1 MTDDPPIEPA
11 PPVVGGV
18 LPDAPES
25 YQRTLDALVERV
37 EAARVRALRSVNQ
50 ELVLLYWDIGQEI
63 LDRQEREGWGA
74 KVIDR
79 LARDLRSLFPDMG
92 MSARNL
98 KYMRAFAKAWP
109 EPETVQGRLAQ
120 SQADRKVPQPV
131 AQIPWGHIRTL
142 LDKLDD
148 PDVRLWYATKAAE
161 HGWSRS
167 VLVHQIEG
175 ALHLREGKGLTNF
188 DRTLP
193 SPQSET
199 AQQLSRNPYIFGFLG
214 LDEQATEREVER
226 GLMAHVERFLLE
238 MGEGFAV
245 VGRQRHLEVGG
256 QDFYI
261 DLLLY
266 QLVLRCYVVVELKV
280 GEFKPEY
287 SGKMNFYLAAV
298 DDLIKQST
306 DQPTIGLV
314 LCKGANETV
323 VEYALRDVGTP
334 IQVSEYRT
342 RPLPEPLRQELPA
355 AAEIEAVLRAL
366 PMPASPGSDTEETPV
381 EDASE

>member
-1 MTDDPPIEPA
+1 MVISELEDSGRMQPELGLATTMSSAA
-11 PPVVGGV
+11 PTADAM
-18 LPDAPES
+18 LPEAPES

-37 EAARVRALRSVNQ
+37 QAARVRALRSVNQ
-50 ELVLLYWDIGQEI
+50 ELVLLYWDIGREI
-63 LDRQEREGWGA
+63 LERQEREGWGA

-92 MSARNL
+92 MSSRNL
-98 KYMRAFAKAWP
+98 KYMRAFAKAWHDP
-109 EPETVQGRLAQ
+109 EIVQGHLAQ
-120 SQADRKVPQPV
+120 SPVDRKVPQAV

-148 PDVRLWYATKAAE
+148 SDVRLWYATKAAE

-188 DRTLP
+188 DETLP
-193 SPQSET
+193 SPQSEI
-199 AQQLSRNPYIFGFLG
+199 AQQITRNPYIFGFLG
-214 LDEQATEREVER
+214 LDEPATERALEH

-298 DDLIKQST
+298 DEEIKRST

-323 VEYALRDVGTP
+323 VEYALRDINTP

-342 RPLPEPLRQELPA
+342 QPLPEPLRQELPA
-355 AAEIEAVLRAL
+355 TAEIEAVLRAL
-366 PMPASPGSDTEETPV
+366 PMPN
-381 EDASE
+381 

>member
-1 MTDDPPIEPA
+1 
-11 PPVVGGV
+11 
-18 LPDAPES
+18 
-25 YQRTLDALVERV
+25 
-37 EAARVRALRSVNQ
+37 
-50 ELVLLYWDIGQEI
+50 
-63 LDRQEREGWGA
+63 
-74 KVIDR
+74 
-79 LARDLRSLFPDMG
+79 
-92 MSARNL
+92 
-98 KYMRAFAKAWP
+98 
-109 EPETVQGRLAQ
+109 
-120 SQADRKVPQPV
+120 
-131 AQIPWGHIRTL
+131 
-142 LDKLDD
+142 
-148 PDVRLWYATKAAE
+148 
-161 HGWSRS
+161 
-167 VLVHQIEG
+167 
-175 ALHLREGKGLTNF
+175 
-188 DRTLP
+188 
-193 SPQSET
+193 
-199 AQQLSRNPYIFGFLG
+199 
-214 LDEQATEREVER
+214 
-226 GLMAHVERFLLE
+226 MAHVERFLLE

>member
-1 MTDDPPIEPA
+1 MSQLPEPLDD
-11 PPVVGGV
+11 
-18 LPDAPES
+18 
-25 YQRTLDALVERV
+25 YQITLGALVERV
-37 EAARVRALRSVNQ
+37 RVARARALRSVNR

-63 LDRQEREGWGA
+63 LLRQEREGWGA

-92 MSARNL
+92 MSSRNL
-98 KYMRAFAKAWP
+98 KYMRAFAKTWP
-109 EPETVQGRLAQ
+109 DPEIEQGRLARL
-120 SQADRKVPQPV
+120 SWWH
-131 AQIPWGHIRTL
+131 QIAL
-142 LDKLDD
+142 LEKLDD
-148 PDVRLWYATKAAE
+148 AEMRLWYADRAAE
-161 HGWSRS
+161 HGWTRD

-175 ALHLREGKGLTNF
+175 ALHLREGRGLTNF

-193 SPQSET
+193 SPRSEL
-199 AQQLSRNPYIFGFLG
+199 AQQISRNPYLFGFLG
-214 LDEQATEREVER
+214 LDEQAGEREIER
-226 GLMAHVERFLLE
+226 GLMADVERFLLE

-256 QDFYI
+256 QDFFI

-280 GEFKPEY
+280 GEFKPEH

-298 DDLIKQST
+298 DDLIKRPA

-323 VEYALRDVGTP
+323 VEYALRDVKTP

-342 RPLPEPLRQELPA
+342 QPLPEPLRQELPA
-355 AAEIEAVLRAL
+355 ATEIEAVLRAL
-366 PMPASPGSDTEETPV
+366 PMPGVPAGDAEE
-381 EDASE
+381 ASEG